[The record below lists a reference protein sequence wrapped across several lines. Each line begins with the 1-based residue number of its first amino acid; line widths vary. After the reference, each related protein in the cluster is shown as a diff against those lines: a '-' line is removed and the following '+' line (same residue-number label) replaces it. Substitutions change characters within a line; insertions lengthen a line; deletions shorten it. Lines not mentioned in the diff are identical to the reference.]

1 MAVIMIHATRMLIAL
16 FMSNFNKALDAA
28 VLLPLNMLILGGTA
42 YFLGWLWL
50 QPAQS
55 RSVGFNLERRRAGGP
70 TLTQQHRTNP
80 DAYQRDLAGLE

>member
-42 YFLGWLWL
+42 YFLGWLL
-50 QPAQS
+50 GRNQ
-55 RSVGFNLERRRAGGP
+55 RNLEVSGSTSKDGAPEDQLSPNNIEQIRTP
-70 TLTQQHRTNP
+70 TS
-80 DAYQRDLAGLE
+80 AI